1 MIALDSRNNML
12 KKYYLK
18 NITDVKT
25 TDETFSTDK
34 NLDKLLD
41 ESISIW
47 FNENKE
53 PYEVKLHID
62 KKIAKYFRRKLISKS
77 QKILKNHED
86 GSIDIILFI
95 SHDMEIIPLIKYW
108 IPYIKVIEPKS
119 VRDKVLKDIRVYIS

>member
-1 MIALDSRNNML
+1 LIALDSRNDKL

-18 NITDVKT
+18 NITDIKT

-62 KKIAKYFRRKLISKS
+62 KKIAKYFRRKPISKS

-119 VRDKVLKDIRVYIS
+119 VRDTIKRDIDMYLN